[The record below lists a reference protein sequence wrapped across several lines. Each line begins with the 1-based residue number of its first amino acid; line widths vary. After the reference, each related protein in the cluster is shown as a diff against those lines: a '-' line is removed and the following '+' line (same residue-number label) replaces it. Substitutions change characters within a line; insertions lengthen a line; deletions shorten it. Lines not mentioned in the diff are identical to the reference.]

1 MNTLQSLYGRLDAII
16 HTLLNEVRAT
26 PSPRHDMLETLINFG
41 LAVRNLSVHLSLE
54 FKNFEKDFRHL
65 RGLPVRSYD
74 NAVPGILVG
83 LDNTKVKTTLRLR
96 EGKPD
101 APVAAKTRIRW
112 VVFGRNGGS
121 NNESSH
127 HVLHQCHQSSDMAL
141 HDLVKDFF
149 RVEGAVVSSPTALDS
164 VEDRRARKIPEA
176 TTIRTSSGRF
186 KTGLLWKYDQVEFSD
201 SRPMAERRLQYIN
214 DRIIAMGYPAEH
226 MESIYRN
233 KIEDVQKMLEK
244 NHAGC
249 YKIYNLCSE
258 RSYNHKRFPYYS
270 GYPFKDHNPPD
281 IELITSFC
289 RDVDE
294 HLRADSKNVVA
305 VHCKAG
311 KGRTVSED
319 GHGND

>member
-1 MNTLQSLYGRLDAII
+1 MANTLSTSKMTNPI
-16 HTLLNEVRAT
+16 
-26 PSPRHDMLETLINFG
+26 
-41 LAVRNLSVHLSLE
+41 RNLVS
-54 FKNFEKDFRHL
+54 KR
-65 RGLPVRSYD
+65 
-74 NAVPGILVG
+74 
-83 LDNTKVKTTLRLR
+83 
-96 EGKPD
+96 
-101 APVAAKTRIRW
+101 RIRYTQDG
-112 VVFGRNGGS
+112 F
-121 NNESSH
+121 
-127 HVLHQCHQSSDMAL
+127 
-141 HDLVKDFF
+141 DLDL
-149 RVEGAVVSSPTALDS
+149 T
-164 VEDRRARKIPEA
+164 
-176 TTIRTSSGRF
+176 
-186 KTGLLWKYDQVEFSD
+186 
-201 SRPMAERRLQYIN
+201 YIN

-311 KGRTVSED
+311 KGRTGTMICCYLLYSRQFNTAAEALHYYAQRRTSDSKGVTIPSQRRYVEYYASLLQSNETYKPVTLYVSSPD
-319 GHGND
+319 TLKTPTTPN